1 MEEIVNVEAVS
12 RRFPLDTTPTHHTGH
27 RFVTAL
33 SDASLRVAGGEFL
46 AIAGP
51 SGSGKTTLLNLIG
64 CIDQPTSG
72 RILVDGVDTS
82 KLKSSFRPSILSR
95 SLPLPRTWNIRC

>member
-1 MEEIVNVEAVS
+1 MEEIVSVEDRQPKFSAGQYIHPP
-12 RRFPLDTTPTHHTGH
+12 RRAQLCERPLARQPA
-27 RFVTAL
+27 RNA
-33 SDASLRVAGGEFL
+33 GEFL

-82 KLKSSFRPSILSR
+82 KLKPAEMTGCAAKRSDSSFRPS
-95 SLPLPRTWNIRC
+95 T